1 MRLQIIS
8 LAALVAIGSTFQ
20 AAWANLILDGSFE
33 TPAVGAGSYV
43 DYGPGAMGPWTVVGN
58 DVLLINTT
66 YTEPSNGILAFNAE
80 DGNQSLDLTGAGNTS
95 PNDGVEQTIAT
106 TPGTQYV
113 VSFWVGAALSNN
125 GSGYYSDPA
134 TDLLIDGG
142 PAQSFTV
149 KPTDSGYVTWQE
161 FASTF
166 TASGPTTTIEFQN
179 GTVPIT
185 ALAGLD
191 NVSVNAV
198 PLPVAAYGGFALIT
212 GLVMARKLPRLRRL
226 I

>member
-20 AAWANLILDGSFE
+20 AARANLILDGSFE
-33 TPAVGAGSYV
+33 TPVVGAGSYV
-43 DYGPGAMGPWTVVGN
+43 DYTPGPMGPWTVVGN

-95 PNDGVEQTIAT
+95 PNDGVEQTITT

-113 VSFWVGAALSNN
+113 VSFWVGAALSNK

-142 PAQSFTV
+142 PATSFKVTPTV
-149 KPTDSGYVTWQE
+149 SGYVTWE
-161 FASTF
+161 HFTSTF
-166 TASGPTTTIEFQN
+166 TAAGASTTIEFQN
-179 GTVPIT
+179 GTSTPT

-191 NVSVNAV
+191 NVSVDAV
-198 PLPVAAYGGFALIT
+198 PLPVAAYGGMALIA
-212 GLVMARKLPRLRRL
+212 GLVVTRKLPRLSRS